1 MPLVSVVFPLPRS
14 PASNTTTG
22 GRRRFGNSLPDRVVS
37 SAECVMISSLTRLQL
52 LKELM
57 ARVGHSGGNFRGEQ
71 TGFIGIFCRE
81 FGGFSMQVDAKGE
94 DAHPV
99 PSFELRVETADH
111 SRHDSPRAPF
121 FHPRLSE
128 PLV

>member
-1 MPLVSVVFPLPRS
+1 MVKVWQVRVSTAARPSPAPMPLVSVVFPLS
-14 PASNTTTG
+14 SSHASNTTTG
-22 GRRRFGNSLPDRVVS
+22 GRRRFANSLPHRVVS

-81 FGGFSMQVDAKGE
+81 FGGFSMQGDDKGE
-94 DAHPV
+94 DEHPV
-99 PSFELRVETADH
+99 PSF
-111 SRHDSPRAPF
+111 
-121 FHPRLSE
+121 
-128 PLV
+128 